1 MYKIMKVCDALNPRY
16 KVLDADCNILC
27 VFRLLNVAADFVAY
41 IQGGKLTETEKY
53 HVDEAIKKFHK
64 ATKQG

>member
-1 MYKIMKVCDALNPRY
+1 MYEIRVRDDKYGVFNS
-16 KVLDADCNILC
+16 ADECLC

-53 HVDEAIKKFHK
+53 HVDEAIKEYRK
-64 ATKQG
+64 ATKKG

>member
-1 MYKIMKVCDALNPRY
+1 MYEIRVCDDKYGVFNS
-16 KVLDADCNILC
+16 ADECLC

-53 HVDEAIKKFHK
+53 HVDEAVRQYHT
-64 ATKQG
+64 ATKRG

>member
-1 MYKIMKVCDALNPRY
+1 MYEILLCDGKYGVFNSAGE
-16 KVLDADCNILC
+16 CLC

-41 IQGGKLTETEKY
+41 IQGVALDEDCKFF
-53 HVDEAIKKFHK
+53 VDETIKKFHK

>member
-1 MYKIMKVCDALNPRY
+1 MYEIRVCDDKYGVFNS
-16 KVLDADCNILC
+16 ADECLC

-53 HVDEAIKKFHK
+53 HVDEAIKEYRK
-64 ATKQG
+64 ATKKG

>member
-27 VFRLLNVAADFVAY
+27 VFEKLNVAADFVAY
-41 IQGGKLTETEKY
+41 IQGGKLTEIEKY
-53 HVDEAIKKFHK
+53 HVDEEIRNFRNFR
-64 ATKQG
+64 KQ

>member
-1 MYKIMKVCDALNPRY
+1 MYEIRLCDDKYGVVNS
-16 KVLDADCNILC
+16 DGDILC

-53 HVDEAIKKFHK
+53 HVDEAIKEYRK
-64 ATKQG
+64 ATKKG

>member
-27 VFRLLNVAADFVAY
+27 VFEKLNVAADFVAY
-41 IQGGKLTETEKY
+41 IQGVALDEDCKFF
-53 HVDEAIKKFHK
+53 VDETIKKFHK

>member
-1 MYKIMKVCDALNPRY
+1 MYEIRLCDDKYGVFNS
-16 KVLDADCNILC
+16 ADECLC

-53 HVDEAIKKFHK
+53 HVDEAIKEYRK
-64 ATKQG
+64 ATKKG